1 VQILRRPV
9 PSETRQVLAA
19 ARRRAGDWAAIPGQ
33 MYGLQ
38 FAGCGATLG
47 AMPRCDF
54 ACTGCYL
61 GAGANRVPAAPLAEL
76 EGQMRVLRERI
87 GPWGNLQITD
97 GEITLRPAEDL
108 VALLKMA
115 RRLELLPMLMS
126 HGDTFRRRPE
136 LLARLVEE
144 GGLREVSIH
153 IDTTQR
159 GRSGFRFHPGLCEE
173 DLDPLRD
180 EFAAMLR
187 EVRRRTGVKLN
198 AAMSVTVTPENLAG
212 VPAIVRWC
220 LKNPDAFR
228 VLSCQPV
235 APVGRTQAGLG
246 GGIGREALWE
256 RIAEGIGPG
265 DGAPGPP
272 EGARDPRE
280 LLERGRLVFGHPD
293 CNRIVMGLVAR
304 SHGAAP
310 RFHPL
315 LLRGDPRSEGIARGF
330 LERWGGVNF
339 RADTRAE
346 ALARA
351 AGMFLRTPG
360 FFLTRLP
367 PYLAGWLRRLEPRQ
381 PLRFLAALAA
391 GRRRLDLF
399 TVMSHHFMGPA
410 ELATPRGRER
420 AALCVFQVARGEEL
434 VSMCEVNAGG
444 LRDRYYH
451 HLARSHSA

>member
-1 VQILRRPV
+1 LQALRRPV
-9 PSETRQVLAA
+9 LPEVRRVLAA
-19 ARRRAGDWAAIPGQ
+19 ARMRAGRMGALPRQ

-61 GAGANRVPAAPLAEL
+61 GAGANRVPPAPLDEL
-76 EGQMRVLRERI
+76 ERQMRALRERI

-97 GEITLRPAEDL
+97 GEITLRPVRDL
-108 VALLKMA
+108 VALLEMA

-136 LLARLVEE
+136 LLRRLVEE

-159 GRSGFRFHPGLCEE
+159 GRSGFRFRPGLREE

-180 EFAAMLR
+180 EFAHMLR
-187 EVRRRTGVKLN
+187 AVRRKTGVKLN

-220 LKNPDAFR
+220 LRNPDAFR
-228 VLSCQPV
+228 VLSFQPV
-235 APVGRTQAGLG
+235 AQVGRTQAGLG

-256 RIAEGIGPG
+256 RIAEGMGGGARGPR
-265 DGAPGPP
+265 APGPS
-272 EGARDPRE
+272 E
-280 LLERGRLVFGHPD
+280 LLERGRMVFGHPD

-304 SHGAAP
+304 SPGAAP

-315 LLRGDPRSEGIARGF
+315 LLRGDPRSEGIAHGF

-339 RADTRAE
+339 RPDTRAE

-367 PYLAGWLRRLEPRQ
+367 PYLAGWLGRLAPRHR
-381 PLRFLAALAA
+381 LRFLAGLAA

-410 ELATPRGRER
+410 ELASPRGRER
-420 AALCVFQVARGEEL
+420 AALCVFQVAQGDRV
-434 VSMCEVNAGG
+434 VSMCEANAGG

-451 HLARSHSA
+451 LLARSHSA